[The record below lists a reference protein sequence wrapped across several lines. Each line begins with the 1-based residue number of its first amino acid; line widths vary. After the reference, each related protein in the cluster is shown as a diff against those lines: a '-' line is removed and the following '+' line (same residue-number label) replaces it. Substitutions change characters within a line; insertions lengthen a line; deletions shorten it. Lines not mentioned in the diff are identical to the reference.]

1 MTSRSEKDHPLLA
14 AALAYAAR
22 GWKVFPLRERDKKP
36 ITKTG
41 FKEAT
46 NVRSEVLRWWQM
58 YPQANIGLATGD
70 PFDVLDIDGA
80 DGVPALQ
87 DVLGADYR
95 HAGPVARTGKGAHLY
110 FRAVKGASN
119 RAGLF
124 GGKVDYR
131 GTGGYVVA
139 PPSVHPSGR
148 VYAWDAD
155 RGYSL
160 DPPVLPPALLDSI
173 AKRPALERKGIVL
186 RLPTSGGTV
195 RLVPDKSAKIALER
209 PSIFEVVEK
218 RGGVITY
225 KGENAFTN
233 CFFHHDPG
241 PSMAL
246 YPDDDH
252 FHCFGCEAHGD
263 SLNLMN
269 GKDMYG
275 RPVR

>member
-1 MTSRSEKDHPLLA
+1 MCDQKCCDGGRCTPKPTSDSPPATPSMSSTSTGLMECPLCKMFSEQITVTLDRWRVLA
-14 AALAYAAR
+14 
-22 GWKVFPLRERDKKP
+22 RER
-36 ITKTG
+36 IYI
-41 FKEAT
+41 FEQ
-46 NVRSEVLRWWQM
+46 S
-58 YPQANIGLATGD
+58 
-70 PFDVLDIDGA
+70 
-80 DGVPALQ
+80 
-87 DVLGADYR
+87 
-95 HAGPVARTGKGAHLY
+95 
-110 FRAVKGASN
+110 KGASN